1 MSEADQE
8 LFNLAM
14 SDESRPLLYA
24 VNKHIEENVAPITD
38 EFFALNEE
46 KEDRWTWHP
55 RQMELLDGAKAKA
68 KESGLWNFFLPD
80 AETGEGLNNL
90 DYAYIASE
98 LGKFDLA
105 SETLNCSARPRK
117 SAGSGRC

>member
-1 MSEADQE
+1 MSEPDQE

-24 VNKHIEENVAPITD
+24 VKKQIEENVAPITD

-68 KESGLWNFFLPD
+68 KKSGLWNFFLPD
-80 AETGEGLNNL
+80 AETGEGLNN
-90 DYAYIASE
+90 
-98 LGKFDLA
+98 
-105 SETLNCSARPRK
+105 
-117 SAGSGRC
+117 